1 MPDHLPEGAGYLG
14 ASVEPLL
21 SSGRQQGVVV
31 QDGEA
36 AVVVT
41 SPPLQP
47 DAEVD
52 LLCNVIIETEAAD
65 LKKGIGSA
73 KDK

>member
-1 MPDHLPEGAGYLG
+1 MPEHLPKGADYLG

-31 QDGEA
+31 KDGEA

-52 LLCNVIIETEAAD
+52 LLRNVIVEAEAAD
-65 LKKGIGSA
+65 LMKGIGSA

>member
-1 MPDHLPEGAGYLG
+1 MPDHLPAGADYLG
-14 ASVEPLL
+14 ASVEPPL

-31 QDGEA
+31 QDGEV

-41 SPPLQP
+41 SPSLQP

-52 LLCNVIIETEAAD
+52 LLRNVIVEAEAAD

>member
-1 MPDHLPEGAGYLG
+1 MPEHLPEGFSYLA
-14 ASVEPLL
+14 ASVEPFL
-21 SSGRQQGVVV
+21 SSGRQQWVVV
-31 QDGEA
+31 KDGEA

-52 LLCNVIIETEAAD
+52 LLRNVIIEAEAAD

>member
-1 MPDHLPEGAGYLG
+1 MPEHLPEGAGYLG

-21 SSGRQQGVVV
+21 SSGRQQGMSVE
-31 QDGEA
+31 DDEA

-41 SPPLQP
+41 GPPLQP
-47 DAEVD
+47 DGEVD
-52 LLCNVIIETEAAD
+52 LLCNVIGEAKAVD
-65 LKKGIGSA
+65 LMKGIGSA

>member
-1 MPDHLPEGAGYLG
+1 MPEHLPEGADKLG

-31 QDGEA
+31 KDGEA
-36 AVVVT
+36 VVVVT

-52 LLCNVIIETEAAD
+52 LLRNVIIEAEAAD

>member
-1 MPDHLPEGAGYLG
+1 MSEHLPEGADYLG

-21 SSGRQQGVVV
+21 SSGRQQGMVVK
-31 QDGEA
+31 DGEA
-36 AVVVT
+36 AIVVM

-47 DAEVD
+47 DAEVV
-52 LLCNVIIETEAAD
+52 LLRNEIIEAEAAD
-65 LKKGIGSA
+65 LKKRIGSA

>member
-1 MPDHLPEGAGYLG
+1 MPDHFPEGSNYLA

-21 SSGRQQGVVV
+21 SSGRQQWVVV
-31 QDGEA
+31 KDGEA

-52 LLCNVIIETEAAD
+52 LLRNVIVEAEAAD